1 MLNFFLVSD
10 KIVGVMTSLRQD
22 TTIHSLSR
30 AYLESFTSQELL
42 SVAAQLSV
50 DLPESLSNR
59 TLIIGEILEAIEERL
74 KPAESGP
81 GTNKE
86 SEDKLKTAKPM
97 QNHKGNPFETVK
109 IPDHYNITYIKALVR
124 DPLWVFVFWEVKM
137 SIMEKLVKMD
147 DFDGL
152 CLRIN
157 ALKKKKVFLSH
168 TVPVGNSDKAWY
180 LDFPTEGDEFFVEI
194 CARVGGRD
202 EVLAKTRSFYQPGIL
217 AAHGGEENP
226 LALLSGIRDIPVLR
240 EKNDPTG
247 KKRSDAQ

>member
-10 KIVGVMTSLRQD
+10 KIEGVMTSLWQD

-59 TLIIGEILEAIEERL
+59 TLIIGEILEAVEESL
-74 KPAESGP
+74 KPVENGSGT
-81 GTNKE
+81 GKE
-86 SEDKLKTAKPM
+86 SENKARTTKSA
-97 QNHKGNPFETVK
+97 QNHKGNPFVTVK
-109 IPDHYNITYIKALVR
+109 IPDRYNITYIKALVR

-157 ALKKKKVFLSH
+157 ALRNEKVFLSH

-180 LDFPTEGDEFFVEI
+180 LDFPAEGDEFFVEI
-194 CARVGGRD
+194 CALVGGRE
-202 EVLAKTRSFYQPGIL
+202 EVLAKTRSFRQPGIL
-217 AAHGGEENP
+217 AAHGGAENP
-226 LALLSGIRDIPVLR
+226 LVLLSGIRDIPVLR
-240 EKNDPTG
+240 EKNSHLD
-247 KKRSDAQ
+247 KKRSDA